1 MANLAEIKMELGVQT
16 LPLRQVETEAGE
28 KTAWFRK
35 WDNDTRIAI
44 LVHQEVLN
52 EIKAD
57 PSLATLGLTAPQ
69 TKMSKSSGKEYT
81 AIYICNYENSAADV
95 TL

>member
-1 MANLAEIKMELGVQT
+1 MNIQEIKTKLGVST
-16 LPLRQVETEAGE
+16 LPLQIVTTQTGE
-28 KTAWFRK
+28 PTSWFKK

-44 LVHQEVLN
+44 LIHADTLAL
-52 EIKAD
+52 IKAD

-69 TKMSKSSGKEYT
+69 TKMSKSSGQEYT
-81 AIYICNYENSAADV
+81 AIYICNYKPADE